1 MRGVLDVPADL
12 PRAKN
17 PCPQNWSGRFGEEK
31 HLLPLPGFEPRSVQ
45 PSRYTDYATPALY
58 RKALS
63 LTRATER
70 RIVGRM
76 MNYEGSGWTRMWP
89 IRGSSWNLLGGTE
102 ESHKYYHDSQ

>member
-1 MRGVLDVPADL
+1 MSRPIYPGQRTPIPRTGLGVL
-12 PRAKN
+12 
-17 PCPQNWSGRFGEEK
+17 EK

-70 RIVGRM
+70 RIVGRV
-76 MNYEGSGWTRMWP
+76 MNCEGSGWTRMWP